1 MNIVIYIMLNQKLQ
15 KGDAVAIVAPARKI
29 SEAELSCAVSVL
41 EKAGLRVLCSPHLH
55 GTCNQFSG
63 TDAERI
69 ADMQWAV
76 DHPEAKAIWC
86 ARGGYGGM
94 RIVDCVDFSALRRR
108 PKWLCGYSD
117 TTVFHAHL
125 QRMGL
130 ESLHCTMPVNVQPET
145 ADSLSVKTMLQA
157 LMQDR
162 LTYVLDAHPMN
173 RPGCTEAEICGGN
186 LSLLYALQGSASDL
200 QTDGK
205 ILFIEDLDEYLYHI
219 DRMMLSLKRSGKLA
233 RLAGLLVGNLSD
245 MHDNATPFG
254 KNAEE
259 IVREHVAEYAYP
271 VCFGFPA
278 GHADAA
284 ANHALIFGRKTLLSV
299 DSEVHLIQ

>member
-1 MNIVIYIMLNQKLQ
+1 MLNPILH

-41 EKAGLRVLCSPHLH
+41 EKAGLRALLSPQLF
-55 GTCNQFSG
+55 GSCQQFSG
-63 TDAERI
+63 TDAARA

-94 RIVDCVDFSALRRR
+94 RIVDRVDFSALRRR

-130 ESLHCTMPVNVQPET
+130 ESLHCTMPVNVTPET
-145 ADSLSVKTMLQA
+145 AGSLSVQTMLQA
-157 LMQDR
+157 LMQG
-162 LTYVLDAHPMN
+162 TLDYAVKAHPMN
-173 RPGCTEAEICGGN
+173 RAGCAEGEICGGN
-186 LSLLYALQGSASDL
+186 LSLLYAVQASDSDL

-219 DRMMLSLKRSGKLA
+219 DRMMLSLKRGGKLEK
-233 RLAGLLVGNLSD
+233 LAGLLVGDLSD
-245 MHDNATPFG
+245 MHDNAVPFG
-254 KNAEE
+254 KTAAE
-259 IVREHVAEYAYP
+259 IVWEHVAEYRYP

-284 ANHALIFGRKTLLSV
+284 GNHALIFGRRALLNV
-299 DSEVHLIQ
+299 DVEVQLTV

>member
-1 MNIVIYIMLNQKLQ
+1 MLNPILH

-29 SEAELSCAVSVL
+29 SEAELACAVSIL
-41 EKAGLRVLCSPHLH
+41 EKAGLRVLLSPQLFGSSH
-55 GTCNQFSG
+55 QFSG
-63 TDAERI
+63 TDAARA

-94 RIVDCVDFSALRRR
+94 RIVDRVDFSALRRR

-125 QRMGL
+125 QRMGM
-130 ESLHCTMPVNVQPET
+130 ESLHCTMPVNVTPET
-145 ADSLSVKTMLQA
+145 AGSLSVQTMLQA
-157 LMQDR
+157 LMQG
-162 LTYVLDAHPMN
+162 TLDYAVAAHPMN
-173 RPGCTEAEICGGN
+173 RAGCAEGEICGGN
-186 LSLLYALQGSASDL
+186 LSLLYAVQASASDL

-219 DRMMLSLKRSGKLA
+219 DRMMLSLKRSGKLEK
-233 RLAGLLVGNLSD
+233 LAGLLVGDLSD
-245 MHDNATPFG
+245 MHDNAVPFG
-254 KNAEE
+254 KTAAE
-259 IVREHVAEYAYP
+259 IVWEHVAEYRYP

-284 ANHALIFGRKTLLSV
+284 GNHALIFGRRALLNV
-299 DSEVHLIQ
+299 DNEVQLTV